1 MSSLKHVGPL
11 TVEVTP
17 GRPEQGDTPAV
28 SAVYRNVAAAE
39 KFTTTVDGSTTLY
52 EIFKASAEKHADQ
65 KCLGWRPRGSD
76 GKCGPYKWLT
86 YKETQDKAYSF
97 AAALQKLGFEP
108 HDKLGIYSSNNV
120 EHMLTLKAVD
130 VISAVVVPIYDS
142 LGDTAVEYI
151 VGHAE
156 VRAIVVEEKK
166 VSQLAKVANG
176 ISKLVRDVIVIGEPG
191 SEAAPLR
198 DAGIEVHGF
207 AALVDGASASD
218 VAPHPPA
225 PSHHA
230 CIMYTSGT
238 TGTPKGVVHTQA
250 SMTAVIAGVVNLT
263 RQGHIPVTHDDSTL
277 SYLTLAHIFGR
288 VVEEF
293 ALSRGASIGYWQGDV
308 KALMDDLKE
317 LRPTLFI
324 AVPRIL
330 ERVADGVR
338 KKVAA
343 GPALS
348 RVLFNAAFTAKRLL
362 LKTGLSH
369 GLAGLG
375 GDQVVFSRVR
385 QAMGGRVRFIVSGGA
400 PLSPEVE
407 DFANVALA
415 PVLQGYGLTET
426 CAASFLMIPDP
437 RLAYSVGPPLSANEF
452 RLESV
457 KELNYSAEDSPPKG
471 EVCIRGPMLFQGYY
485 KDEKKTKE
493 DMDAD
498 GFFHTGDI
506 GTLTP
511 QGALKVIDRKKN
523 IFKLAQGEYIAVEH
537 LENVYNRSDALEQ
550 IWVHGESTES
560 QLIAVVIPA
569 KDWLKENGGK
579 EALNKPEAKK
589 AMVEELSKTAK
600 ANKLKGF
607 EFVRAVH
614 LDDEPWTPE
623 NNLLTPSLKVKRP
636 QLKSKYE
643 AELKQLYKDL
653 KSGRK

>member
-1 MSSLKHVGPL
+1 MKSPISPKYMNATLPQSPSTTPWATPPSSTLSVMRVGAACGVRRCEGRSSTPPWPRLLSPPSSTPWAPCSALCHGHRRRPTPPQAKHNPAPPPL
-11 TVEVTP
+11 TP
-17 GRPEQGDTPAV
+17 NYQRPLP
-28 SAVYRNVAAAE
+28 
-39 KFTTTVDGSTTLY
+39 
-52 EIFKASAEKHADQ
+52 
-65 KCLGWRPRGSD
+65 
-76 GKCGPYKWLT
+76 
-86 YKETQDKAYSF
+86 
-97 AAALQKLGFEP
+97 
-108 HDKLGIYSSNNV
+108 
-120 EHMLTLKAVD
+120 
-130 VISAVVVPIYDS
+130 
-142 LGDTAVEYI
+142 
-151 VGHAE
+151 E

-343 GPALS
+343 GPVLS

-369 GLAGLG
+369 G
-375 GDQVVFSRVR
+375 
-385 QAMGGRVRFIVSGGA
+385 
-400 PLSPEVE
+400 
-407 DFANVALA
+407 
-415 PVLQGYGLTET
+415 
-426 CAASFLMIPDP
+426 
-437 RLAYSVGPPLSANEF
+437 
-452 RLESV
+452 
-457 KELNYSAEDSPPKG
+457 
-471 EVCIRGPMLFQGYY
+471 
-485 KDEKKTKE
+485 
-493 DMDAD
+493 
-498 GFFHTGDI
+498 
-506 GTLTP
+506 
-511 QGALKVIDRKKN
+511 
-523 IFKLAQGEYIAVEH
+523 
-537 LENVYNRSDALEQ
+537 
-550 IWVHGESTES
+550 
-560 QLIAVVIPA
+560 
-569 KDWLKENGGK
+569 
-579 EALNKPEAKK
+579 
-589 AMVEELSKTAK
+589 
-600 ANKLKGF
+600 
-607 EFVRAVH
+607 
-614 LDDEPWTPE
+614 
-623 NNLLTPSLKVKRP
+623 
-636 QLKSKYE
+636 
-643 AELKQLYKDL
+643 
-653 KSGRK
+653 